1 MAKRIK
7 LTRPDSVQGSARE
20 YLFKL
25 SGQVEK
31 EINEILAEAQK
42 TGEETEKEISLIDE
56 KLRTIEEGISEI
68 NEKLSDFEE
77 RISELE

>member
-25 SGQVEK
+25 AGQVEK

-56 KLRTIEEGISEI
+56 KLRTIEESIENI
-68 NEKLSDFEE
+68 NEKIKAIEE
-77 RISELE
+77 SIEEL